1 MIRRFAPGSWG
12 FASSVAG
19 LPTQKVPTPVKQ
31 INKCDHVQEVKMSDL
46 IVVGFDSTTKADEVL
61 WRLRAMQSQDLV
73 DLEDAVVVIRD
84 QAGRVQ
90 LKQSIDLADL
100 QASSGLLAGSFLG
113 GLIGMLFLN
122 PTAGFLL
129 GGMFGAGAGALSG
142 SLADYGIE
150 DDFIKSLAQTIPN
163 NSSALFVLVRK
174 ARLDNVL
181 AQLSDVGGKVLQ
193 TTLSSHQEMRLQEV
207 LAG

>member
-1 MIRRFAPGSWG
+1 
-12 FASSVAG
+12 
-19 LPTQKVPTPVKQ
+19 
-31 INKCDHVQEVKMSDL
+31 MSDL

-163 NSSALFVLVRK
+163 NSSALFVLARK
-174 ARLDNVL
+174 ARLDKVL
-181 AQLSDVGGKVLQ
+181 AELSDVGGKVLQ
-193 TTLSSHQEMRLQEV
+193 TTLSSDQEKRLQEA
-207 LAG
+207 LAGSSNSAGATPK

>member
-1 MIRRFAPGSWG
+1 
-12 FASSVAG
+12 
-19 LPTQKVPTPVKQ
+19 
-31 INKCDHVQEVKMSDL
+31 MSDL

-174 ARLDNVL
+174 ARLNKVL

-193 TTLSSHQEMRLQEV
+193 TTLSSDQEKRLQEA
-207 LAG
+207 LAGSSNSAGGHS

>member
-1 MIRRFAPGSWG
+1 
-12 FASSVAG
+12 
-19 LPTQKVPTPVKQ
+19 
-31 INKCDHVQEVKMSDL
+31 MSDL

-129 GGMFGAGAGALSG
+129 GDMFGAGARASFLSG
-142 SLADYGIE
+142 LI
-150 DDFIKSLAQTIPN
+150 N
-163 NSSALFVLVRK
+163 
-174 ARLDNVL
+174 
-181 AQLSDVGGKVLQ
+181 
-193 TTLSSHQEMRLQEV
+193 
-207 LAG
+207 

>member
-1 MIRRFAPGSWG
+1 
-12 FASSVAG
+12 
-19 LPTQKVPTPVKQ
+19 
-31 INKCDHVQEVKMSDL
+31 MSDL

-163 NSSALFVLVRK
+163 HSSALFVLVRK
-174 ARLDNVL
+174 ARLNKVL

-193 TTLSSHQEMRLQEV
+193 TTLSSDQEKRLQEV
-207 LAG
+207 LAGSSNSAGGHS